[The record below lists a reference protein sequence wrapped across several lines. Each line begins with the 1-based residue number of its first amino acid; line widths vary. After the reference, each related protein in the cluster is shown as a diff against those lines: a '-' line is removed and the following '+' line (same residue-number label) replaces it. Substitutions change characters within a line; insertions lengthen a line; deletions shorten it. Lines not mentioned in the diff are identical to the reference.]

1 MSSTSAKVLGDKDT
15 NAPIEQFQPAAKD
28 IRSME
33 YHRQVFQSK
42 IQEEPYVHN

>member
-1 MSSTSAKVLGDKDT
+1 MSSATVLGDKDA
-15 NAPIEQFQPAAKD
+15 NAPIELGQSSNKG

-42 IQEEPYVHN
+42 VQEP

>member
-1 MSSTSAKVLGDKDT
+1 MSSSQVLGSRDV
-15 NAPIEQFQPAAKD
+15 NAPIEQIQPSDKS

-42 IQEEPYVHN
+42 VQEP